1 MVPFYPPGDLRV
13 WQTGPG
19 HEVDVPLKWSRT
31 QGTHLLNII
40 GAESATSEDTLKM
53 MFQHRA
59 QANRCWL
66 SSMPNWQD
74 QSLSV

>member
-19 HEVDVPLKWSRT
+19 HEVDVPPKWSRP

-40 GAESATSEDTLKM
+40 GAESASAEDNNLKM
-53 MFQHRA
+53 MLQHWA
-59 QANRCWL
+59 QTNRC
-66 SSMPNWQD
+66 
-74 QSLSV
+74 